1 MRTHIL
7 AGNWKM
13 NVTQRDCVDLSGALR
28 MNIRETELVE
38 VVVCP
43 PFPYLPIVRDILSD
57 SPVKLGAQDVCQ
69 YESGAYTGEVSA
81 AMLAEFTQY
90 VIVGHSERR
99 SMFGDSDATVAG
111 KTHAASAQGLI
122 PILCVGE
129 NADARSDGKAESFVR
144 GQVRSALQSHE
155 SDARI
160 VVAYEPIWAIGT
172 GNAATVE
179 QIEYITE
186 SIREELDN
194 LLGDDVAQSTPIL
207 YGGSANPSN
216 IGELAASGSIDGALV
231 GSASL
236 NAEDFIAMVNA
247 QVDAVAQTQ

>member
-1 MRTHIL
+1 MRTPII

-13 NVTQRDCVDLSGALR
+13 NVTQRDCVGLAGALR
-28 MNIRETELVE
+28 VSIRETELVE

-43 PFPYLPIVRDILSD
+43 PFPYMSTVKDILSD
-57 SPVKLGAQDVCQ
+57 SSVKLGAQDVCQ

-81 AMLAEFTQY
+81 AMLSEFAQY

-111 KTHAASAQGLI
+111 KTHATSAQGLT

-144 GQVRSALQSHE
+144 GQVRSALESRE
-155 SDARI
+155 SDGRI

-194 LLGDDVAQSTPIL
+194 LLGDDVAQATPIL
-207 YGGSANPSN
+207 YGGSVNPSN
-216 IGELAASGSIDGALV
+216 IGEFAASSSIDGALV
-231 GSASL
+231 GGASL
-236 NAEDFIAMVNA
+236 DADDFIAIVNA
-247 QVDAVAQTQ
+247 QANAMAQTQ